1 MRYQAA
7 LHSDEA
13 LFIACPGQIQA
24 LLWPLPKI
32 ILPVM
37 LPCLPSI
44 LPPLFLGHQFNRQFR
59 RQFNRQHKPR
69 FRPDTKL
76 FRLSRIQLQH
86 ILRRS
91 CRLP

>member
-13 LFIACPGQIQA
+13 LFIACPAQIQA

-44 LPPLFLGHQFNRQFR
+44 LPPLFLGHQFNRQ
-59 RQFNRQHKPR
+59 HKPR
-69 FRPDTKL
+69 FRPDTTL

>member
-32 ILPVM
+32 ILPLI
-37 LPCLPSI
+37 LPCLPPI
-44 LPPLFLGHQFNRQFR
+44 LPPLFLNRQFN

-69 FRPDTKL
+69 FRPDAKP
-76 FRLSRIQLQH
+76 FGLSRIQLQH